1 MRIDIELLRA
11 RNEARR
17 RGDARDVDVACDI
30 DIDALLDALHEAEGE
45 LVRLQEDN
53 EDLRASAELWADL
66 YAASLERANAQE
78 QANAAP
84 RLPVDY
90 EKARDAVVVL
100 RDALDAFIRDCNLC
114 APARVG
120 QWQDAAPDS
129 FCANCTRAVAALQ
142 TARDVR

>member
-78 QANAAP
+78 QATRIFAMFSRADQEIDGAGIGLAVCRRIVEAHGGRIWVESAGAGSAFRFP
-84 RLPVDY
+84 LP
-90 EKARDAVVVL
+90 A
-100 RDALDAFIRDCNLC
+100 
-114 APARVG
+114 
-120 QWQDAAPDS
+120 
-129 FCANCTRAVAALQ
+129 
-142 TARDVR
+142 